1 MYSTAAV
8 FLDLLNVAKTPPSRT
23 RHRHRHR
30 HRLEIQL
37 LTDVEDEQVGQ
48 G

>member
-30 HRLEIQL
+30 LEIQL